1 MELTK
6 CVFKHVFVTA
16 SKKGVIL
23 TALPCQCVIIS
34 YFSHMLTATNIVKNY
49 GALPVLRGVDIE
61 ITKGEI
67 ISIVGS
73 SGAGKSTL
81 LHILGTLDK
90 ADKGSICLQGQ
101 LIEEL
106 RGKRLAAFRNK
117 NIGFVFQFHHLL
129 PEFTALENVC
139 IPGWIAGTKKKETIA
154 RATTLLTTLG
164 LSARLQNKPQ
174 QLSGGEQ
181 QRVAVARA
189 LINNPSIIMADEPTG
204 NLDSTN
210 AKELHQLFI
219 DLRNE
224 FNQTFLIVTH
234 NEELA
239 QMSDRILHM
248 KDGRMING

>member
-1 MELTK
+1 MLSAKNIYKKYNQLT
-6 CVFKHVFVTA
+6 
-16 SKKGVIL
+16 
-23 TALPCQCVIIS
+23 
-34 YFSHMLTATNIVKNY
+34 
-49 GALPVLRGVDIE
+49 VLKGVDIS
-61 ITKGEI
+61 IGQGEI
-67 ISIVGS
+67 VSIVGS

-90 ADKGSICLQGQ
+90 PDSGNIVLNNHR
-101 LIEEL
+101 IETL
-106 RGKRLAAFRNK
+106 SGKKLAAFRNK

-139 IPGWIAGTKKKETIA
+139 IPGWIAGKKKKEVTIT
-154 RATTLLTTLG
+154 ATQLLTTLG
-164 LSARLQNKPQ
+164 LQNRLENKPQ

-189 LINNPSIIMADEPTG
+189 LINNPAVVMADEPTG
-204 NLDSTN
+204 NLDSAH

-219 DLRNE
+219 DLRNQ

-239 QMSDRILHM
+239 GMSDRVLHM
-248 KDGRMING
+248 KDGKIIHA